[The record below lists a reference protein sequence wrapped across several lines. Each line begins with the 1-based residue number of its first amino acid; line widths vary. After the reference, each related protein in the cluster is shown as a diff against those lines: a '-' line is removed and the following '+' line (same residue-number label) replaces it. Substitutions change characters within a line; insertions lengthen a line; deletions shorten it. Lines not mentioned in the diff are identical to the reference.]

1 MNPITPNTILE
12 LARNF
17 METRIFLTAA
27 ELNLFTLL
35 ASQPLS
41 AEEITVRIKGDLR
54 GLTVLLDALTAMDLL
69 VKQAGKYYCPPPISS
84 FLSKNSSDSV
94 LPMVHHM
101 AHLWQRWS
109 DLTKIVC
116 PSACLTEAASP
127 QEKKEEELRDF
138 IGAMHAIAAKLAPA
152 IITAVNPGRA
162 KTLLDVGGAS
172 GTYTL
177 AFLQAAPQMKAALFD
192 KPEVLEM
199 ARKRLGEAGA
209 LDRVRLVGGDFY
221 RDEFPPGHDL
231 AFVSAII
238 HQNSPAQ
245 NLDLYRKVFRSLNP
259 GGRIIIRDHVME
271 ADRTRPKD
279 GAVFAVNMLV
289 GTSGGNTYTYEE
301 IQSSLS
307 QAGFA
312 RIHLLQKG
320 EHMDGLVEGFKPN

>member
-17 METRIFLTAA
+17 METRIFLTGA

-35 ASQPLS
+35 ASDPLS

-54 GLTVLLDALTAMDLL
+54 TLTILLDALTAMDLL

-84 FLSKNSSDSV
+84 FLSKNSPGSV

-101 AHLWQRWS
+101 VHLWQRWS

-116 PSACLTEAASP
+116 PSASATEAASP

-138 IGAMHAIAAKLAPA
+138 IGAMHTIAAKLAPA
-152 IITAVNPGRA
+152 IVTAVNPGHA

-177 AFLQAAPQMKAALFD
+177 AFLQAAPQMKGTLFD
-192 KPEVLEM
+192 KPEVVEM

-209 LDRVRLVGGDFY
+209 LDRVSLVGGDFY
-221 RDEFPPGHDL
+221 GDEFPPGHDL

-271 ADRTRPKD
+271 PDRTRPKD
-279 GAVFAVNMLV
+279 GAIFAVNMLV

-301 IQSSLS
+301 IRSGLA
-307 QAGFA
+307 QAGFI
-312 RIHLLQKG
+312 RIRLLQKG
-320 EHMDGLVEGFKPN
+320 EHMDGLVEGFKP

>member
-1 MNPITPNTILE
+1 MNPITPNTVLE

-17 METRIFLTAA
+17 METRIFLTGA

-35 ASQPLS
+35 ASNPLS
-41 AEEITVRIKGDLR
+41 AEEMTVRIKGDLR
-54 GLTVLLDALTAMDLL
+54 TLTILLDALTAMDLL

-84 FLSKNSSDSV
+84 FLSKNSPDSV

-101 AHLWQRWS
+101 VHLWQRWS
-109 DLTKIVC
+109 DLTKIVSS
-116 PSACLTEAASP
+116 SASVTEAASP
-127 QEKKEEELRDF
+127 QAKKEEELRDF
-138 IGAMHAIAAKLAPA
+138 IGAMHTIAAKLAPA
-152 IITAVNPGRA
+152 IVTAVNPGHA

-177 AFLQAAPQMKAALFD
+177 AFLQAVPQMKGTLFD
-192 KPEVLEM
+192 KPEVVEM
-199 ARKRLGEAGA
+199 ARKRLGESGA
-209 LDRVRLVGGDFY
+209 LDRVSLVGGDFY
-221 RDEFPPGHDL
+221 GDEFPPGHDL

-271 ADRTRPKD
+271 PDRTRPKD
-279 GAVFAVNMLV
+279 GAIFAVNMLV

-301 IQSSLS
+301 IRSGLA
-307 QAGFA
+307 QAGFV
-312 RIHLLQKG
+312 RIRLLQKG
-320 EHMDGLVEGFKPN
+320 EHMDGLVEGFKP